1 MENIKKEMVC
11 GTSLESLHI
20 RDVTCV
26 QTSGETQEVGRRA
39 ESHSEIGKNKMPG

>member
-1 MENIKKEMVC
+1 MVY

-20 RDVTCV
+20 KDVTCV
-26 QTSGETQEVGRRA
+26 QTSGEAHEVGRRA